1 MRVLV
6 LQHAVVEHPGVL
18 RDYFRTDGIVWDTVE
33 LDEGERIPPL
43 DPYDMML
50 VMGGPQ
56 DVWQEAE
63 HHWLVE
69 EKAAIRTFVVEMRR
83 PYLGICLG
91 HQLLAEAIGG
101 RVALAG
107 RAEVG
112 IVPVNMT
119 PAGRADSLFRALSDP
134 LTVLQWHSA
143 EVKTLPSGAEALAW
157 SDDCCVQAFRHG
169 PHAYGLQCH
178 VEITGDTV
186 REWAAIPEYAAAL
199 EKILGPD
206 AMQTLQDAVAKKLPD
221 FNRDAK
227 ILYEN
232 FMSLIRPNLSGEAM
246 RQAYA

>member
-6 LQHAVVEHPGVL
+6 LQHVAVEHPGVI
-18 RDYFRTDGIVWDTVE
+18 RDYFRADGISWDAVK

-43 DPYDMML
+43 NAYDMML

-63 HHWLVE
+63 HPWLVA
-69 EKAAIRTFVVEMRR
+69 EKAAIRTFVVEMKR
-83 PYLGICLG
+83 PFLGICLG

-101 RVALAG
+101 HVALAD

-112 IVPVNMT
+112 IMPVQMT
-119 PAGRADSLFRALSDP
+119 ASGRPDPLFHSLADP
-134 LTVLQWHSA
+134 LTILQWHSA
-143 EVKTLPSGAEALAW
+143 EVKALPQGAVVLAS
-157 SDDCCVQAFRHG
+157 SDDCCVQAFRYG
-169 PHAYGLQCH
+169 PHAYGLQSH

-199 EKILGPD
+199 EKILGLS
-206 AMQTLQDAVAKKLPD
+206 AMRSLQDAVAEKLPN

-227 ILYEN
+227 LLYDN
-232 FMSLIRPNLSGEAM
+232 FMSLIRPQVK
-246 RQAYA
+246 QAFA